1 MNHEIVDDAELAKS
15 YITSSSM
22 SDDYKKAYIKL
33 LNITTMATNGLSPED
48 KIQKMTEAIQLLA
61 ITQGMYMVNIEKTI
75 DDAVQ
80 KANQKQCASCK
91 AMKHAME
98 VEEEEKN
105 RKLIEDW
112 KAANGIVDKK
122 DEEAVDGWI
131 VFLKKLLLKP
141 YVYVVASILA
151 ISPYGLEIIRMIM
164 QIWSS

>member
-1 MNHEIVDDAELAKS
+1 MNQQIVDDAELAKS

>member
-1 MNHEIVDDAELAKS
+1 MNQEIVDDAELAKS

-80 KANQKQCASCK
+80 KANQKQCAACK
-91 AMKHAME
+91 AMKHAND

-122 DEEAVDGWI
+122 DEEAEDGWTR
-131 VFLKKLLLKP
+131 FLKQLLLKP

-151 ISPYGLEIIRMIM
+151 ISPYGIEIIRMIM

>member
-1 MNHEIVDDAELAKS
+1 MNQQIVDDAELAKS

-122 DEEAVDGWI
+122 DEEAEDGW
-131 VFLKKLLLKP
+131 VRFLKQLLLKP
-141 YVYVVASILA
+141 YVYVVVSILA
-151 ISPYGLEIIRMIM
+151 ISPYGIEIIRMIM
-164 QIWSS
+164 HIWSN

>member
-1 MNHEIVDDAELAKS
+1 MNQEIVDNAELAKS

-151 ISPYGLEIIRMIM
+151 ISPYGIEIIRMIM